1 MLKWKVYSTFISGSL
16 QRVVIVIAQAMELE
30 NKNVIYL
37 GGFGGI
43 GQKCVVEFL
52 KRNIKSLII
61 FDLKEN
67 TEVLKN
73 LQNTY
78 KSSEISFIAVDVT
91 KSESIENAYKQAKEK
106 LDSIDVVVNGCGL
119 MNDRHLDL
127 TIDINLVSPLNYAY
141 NDLQKK
147 WN

>member
-1 MLKWKVYSTFISGSL
+1 
-16 QRVVIVIAQAMELE
+16 MELE

-147 WN
+147 